1 MLFQNVSPLACL
13 LLLISVLFQSNRLTV
28 VYLQHLYASLPGD
41 NWLSSGKTN
50 PELNPT
56 DDRSQACVYMYL
68 ILGVGGNLTKE
79 LVRPRQ
85 PLYRLSLP
93 SLQ

>member
-1 MLFQNVSPLACL
+1 MSSRKRNITVTMLFQNVSPLACL

-56 DDRSQACVYMYL
+56 DDPEEGKNSHVDRVPD
-68 ILGVGGNLTKE
+68 V
-79 LVRPRQ
+79 
-85 PLYRLSLP
+85 
-93 SLQ
+93 